1 MPYSKMRIKAVVT
14 AGLCAAM
21 TLSSATIAFAEKV
34 PVEPTSAVVKS
45 DDVSD
50 VVDGGVSVWSLPA
63 QEDEGADE
71 NAREDASS
79 TVATITRDGEV
90 TSFNSLNQAV
100 ESAQEGDVVTLEE
113 GAQIALS
120 SPVVVSGKTITI
132 DLNGA
137 KITRADGNKTAQL
150 IEVASGAGLT
160 IEDGKGTGVIESSNY
175 AGDDEKTYGV
185 LSYGSLTVS
194 GGTFKAYRPVCF
206 KGAASSGLITGGDF
220 SGVYGLS
227 VMNGATATVE
237 GGAFTGDSDG
247 AIVSGEGSSLK
258 MTGGTVT
265 VSNPETSNKSA
276 LHVQLK
282 AKVELLGGEILG
294 GYGEN
299 ASAVALLSSN
309 GTIGESAHIKGNA
322 GVSLFT

>member
-1 MPYSKMRIKAVVT
+1 M
-14 AGLCAAM
+14 
-21 TLSSATIAFAEKV
+21 
-34 PVEPTSAVVKS
+34 
-45 DDVSD
+45 
-50 VVDGGVSVWSLPA
+50 GGVSVWSLPA

-160 IEDGKGTGVIESSNY
+160 IEDGKGAGVIESSNY
-175 AGDDEKTYGV
+175 AGDDGETYAGFGV
-185 LSYGSLTVS
+185 LSHGSLTVS
-194 GGTFKAYRPVCF
+194 GGTFKAYRAVYLI
-206 KGAASSGLITGGDF
+206 GATSSGLITNGIF

-227 VMNGATATVE
+227 VRGRCERNG
-237 GGAFTGDSDG
+237 
-247 AIVSGEGSSLK
+247 
-258 MTGGTVT
+258 
-265 VSNPETSNKSA
+265 
-276 LHVQLK
+276 
-282 AKVELLGGEILG
+282 
-294 GYGEN
+294 
-299 ASAVALLSSN
+299 
-309 GTIGESAHIKGNA
+309 
-322 GVSLFT
+322 